1 MSSNKSP
8 LHEVAS
14 NAEALKTARGEPI
27 QRQEQPR
34 QTMDFFRSLILD
46 VPVQAVKETQVRE
59 NMNIEGLIQAK
70 LESEVKKLEAPKD
83 ATDSVS
89 FDIPTLIRV
98 FELVR
103 EGIKND
109 VELHNLVERLVAMR
123 TKGVLTMDDYAEIA
137 GGNPQGT
144 SREGDSGILASL
156 AGNSQNESVLALKK
170 LAGIR

>member
-14 NAEALKTARGEPI
+14 NADALKTARSEPI
-27 QRQEQPR
+27 QRQEQPSR
-34 QTMDFFRSLILD
+34 SMDFFRSLILD
-46 VPVQAVKETQVRE
+46 VPVQSVRE
-59 NMNIEGLIQAK
+59 TPVREGMNIESLIQSK

-89 FDIPTLIRV
+89 FDVPTLIRV

-103 EGIKND
+103 EGIKSD

-123 TKGVLTMDDYAEIA
+123 TKGVLTMDDYAAIA
-137 GGNPQGT
+137 GGNPEGT
-144 SREGDSGILASL
+144 TREHDPITSAKFAGEPQSESL
-156 AGNSQNESVLALKK
+156 NLIKK
-170 LAGIR
+170 LAGL